1 MNEAHDDEFN
11 FEIVLEMFRYWL
23 RLSGIIVERITRYRV
38 IFEDLQPDRQLHESN
53 KLHDE
58 EDQPVSDIDRKDT
71 TSRVEIW
78 HA

>member
-11 FEIVLEMFRYWL
+11 WFESVLERFPLRRL
-23 RLSGIIVERITRYRV
+23 RLIVERITRYRV

-58 EDQPVSDIDRKDT
+58 EDQPVSDIDKEDT
-71 TSRVEIW
+71 RSGVEI
-78 HA
+78 